1 MYFWMNGRKINRK
14 LFSVESIR
22 NGFEYKMFEMLGIEL
37 EQQIRLH
44 SFKHC

>member
-1 MYFWMNGRKINRK
+1 MYFRMDGRKINRK
-14 LFSVESIR
+14 LFQERIR
-22 NGFEYKMFEMLGIEL
+22 NGFEYKLFEMLGIEL